1 MKLLAAAILMPSG
14 LLIAAC
20 GGGAPDID
28 LPQSQMDLGEV
39 TNGEIRSVEV
49 AVLNA
54 GSADLI
60 IEAVTT
66 SCGCT
71 SAAITPE
78 VIPPGG
84 TGSLAIHYDSGA
96 HGPDEVGPVMRQV
109 FIASND
115 PDEPEIEFRFTAEVV
130 PTQP

>member
-1 MKLLAAAILMPSG
+1 MKLLAAAILMLTG

-28 LPQSQMDLGEV
+28 LPQSQMDLGAV
-39 TNGEIRSVEV
+39 TNGEIWTIEIPVRN
-49 AVLNA
+49 L
-54 GSADLI
+54 GSGELV

-71 SAAITPE
+71 SADIKPR
-78 VIPPGG
+78 VIPAGG
-84 TGSLAIHYDSGA
+84 KGTLTIRYDSGA

-115 PDEPEIEFRFTAEVV
+115 PDEAEFEFRFTAEVV
-130 PTQP
+130 PAQP